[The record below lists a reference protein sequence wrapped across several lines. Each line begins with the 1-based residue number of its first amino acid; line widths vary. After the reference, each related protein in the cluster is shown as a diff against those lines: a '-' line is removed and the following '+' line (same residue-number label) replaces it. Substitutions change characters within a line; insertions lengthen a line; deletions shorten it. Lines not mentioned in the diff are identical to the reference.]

1 MKTKNSVQKQ
11 YDAKKIAMRVSAV
24 TIIVNLFLSVIKLLA
39 GLIASSAAMVSDAV
53 HSASDVFSTIIVI
66 IGINISSKEADDKHP
81 YGHERLECVAAI
93 LLSVVLFATGIG
105 IGISGIDKIIAG
117 NYDSLEIPGILALIA
132 AVVSIAVKEWMY
144 HYTKRAAVKINSGA
158 LKADAW
164 HHRSDALSSIGALVG
179 IVGARLGFPILDSI
193 ASVVICLF
201 IGKAS
206 FDIFKDAVDKLVDK
220 SCDNAVV
227 EQICEVV
234 QKQDGVL
241 GIDKLQTRLFG
252 PKIYVDVEILA
263 DGEKTL
269 WQAHEIAE
277 NVHDAIEREFPS
289 VKHCMVHVN
298 PAENDSA
305 SENQ

>member
-1 MKTKNSVQKQ
+1 MKSKNSVQKQ
-11 YDAKKIAMRVSAV
+11 YNSKKIAMRVSAV
-24 TIIVNLFLSVIKLLA
+24 TIVVNLVLSVMKLLA
-39 GLIASSAAMVSDAV
+39 GLIAISAAMVSDAV

-117 NYDSLEIPGILALIA
+117 NYDSLEIPGMLALVA

-144 HYTKRAAVKINSGA
+144 HYTKRAADKINSGA

-179 IVGARLGFPILDSI
+179 IVGARLGFPILDSV

-220 SCDNAVV
+220 SCDNDVV

-277 NVHDAIEREFPS
+277 NVHDAIESEFPS

-298 PAENDSA
+298 PAEKTDTSQ
-305 SENQ
+305 SL